1 MELTVNDIAAA
12 LQVID
17 VTTARGAIRGDELS
31 QVGALRDRFAAFV
44 RAAQEQAAAE
54 QAGESAA
61 AAAEEIVV
69 DTAE

>member
-54 QAGESAA
+54 QSTETAGEDT
-61 AAAEEIVV
+61 V
-69 DTAE
+69 DTTE